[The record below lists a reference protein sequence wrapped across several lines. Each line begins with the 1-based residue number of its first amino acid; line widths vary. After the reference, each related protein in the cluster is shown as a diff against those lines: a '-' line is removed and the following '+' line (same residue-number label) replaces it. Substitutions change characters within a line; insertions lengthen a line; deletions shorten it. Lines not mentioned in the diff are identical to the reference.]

1 MTHLP
6 GTDSITFCF
15 KAFVQSIITHPHHK
29 TTEPIK
35 KAIDQYNNSHSKE
48 VSAHKY
54 EYIGIGSRRF
64 SKKQD
69 VEVTHKKSNEAWKGD
84 SESLSLSK
92 NKILEIINSVAE
104 LESTTD
110 GLLKSQSDLQIQ
122 LTEQRQKSSDLEL
135 KLHAANELAAEQ
147 AARLQRLTNMQNED
161 NIRISQ
167 RLSVINKENESIK
180 QSDED
185 LWKVV
190 NALVTKHT
198 SSSNV

>member
-1 MTHLP
+1 MCEVP
-6 GTDSITFCF
+6 G
-15 KAFVQSIITHPHHK
+15 V
-29 TTEPIK
+29 
-35 KAIDQYNNSHSKE
+35 
-48 VSAHKY
+48 
-54 EYIGIGSRRF
+54 
-64 SKKQD
+64 KKQD
-69 VEVTHKKSNEAWKGD
+69 VEITHKKSNEAWKGD

-110 GLLKSQSDLQIQ
+110 CLLKSQSDLQIQ
-122 LTEQRQKSSDLEL
+122 LTEQRQKSNDLEL

-147 AARLQRLTNMQNED
+147 AARLQRLTDMQSED

-167 RLSVINKENESIK
+167 RLSAINKENESIK
-180 QSDED
+180 QSDQD